1 MAPKV
6 PVAEGVTAFDT
17 GRSTCVGNR
26 LAQPDSSTKESAAMT
41 CAKQDAARL
50 GDGSVRLRRQ
60 GGRVKASVMVGVQRL
75 WVWRGLIVQ
84 WVQTAYA
91 ASGRKCGDSGQE
103 LLHRMHKSR

>member
-1 MAPKV
+1 
-6 PVAEGVTAFDT
+6 
-17 GRSTCVGNR
+17 
-26 LAQPDSSTKESAAMT
+26 MT

-50 GDGSVRLRRQ
+50 ADGSVRLRRQ

-75 WVWRGLIVQ
+75 WGRCHIVQ

-91 ASGRKCGDSGQE
+91 AAGRKCGDSGQE